1 MNMRFLVATAFAAVV
16 FTSGAHAAD
25 LARKYV
31 KAPVP
36 VAVPFSWTG
45 FYVGAHGGGGWGKN
59 DWQDFIDPINPAN
72 TTPGPDANYNVSGAL
87 AGGQIGYNWQT
98 GWTVF
103 GIEADAS
110 WADIKGRGNNAPQVF
125 AGVPAAGVPTCMQM
139 QANGCSSKIEALGTI
154 TGRVGAAFDHT
165 LLYVKGGA
173 AWAVSKHTVSGV
185 GIDALFNVI
194 PVSAS
199 TSETRW
205 GWTVGAGVEYAF
217 AANWSVKAE
226 YNYIDLGTERVNFA
240 YVPAQA
246 FGASANLEQVLHV
259 AKAGINYRF

>member
-1 MNMRFLVATAFAAVV
+1 MRFLVTAAFAAVV
-16 FTSGAHAAD
+16 FTSTAHAAD
-25 LARKYV
+25 LPRKYV

-45 FYVGAHGGGGWGKN
+45 FYVGAHAGGGWGNN

-72 TTPGPDANYNVSGAL
+72 NVPGPDATYKVSGAL

-110 WADIKGRGNNAPQVF
+110 WADIKGHGNNAPLF
-125 AGVPAAGVPTCMQM
+125 AAGVPAPAPICMQQ
-139 QANGCSSKIEALGTI
+139 QADGCSSKVEALGTI
-154 TGRVGAAFDHT
+154 TGRIGAAFDHT
-165 LLYVKGGA
+165 LLYVKGGG
-173 AWAVSKHTVSGV
+173 AWAITKHTVSGT
-185 GIDALFNVI
+185 GLDAAFNPI
-194 PVSAS
+194 PVTAS
-199 TSETRW
+199 TSQTRW
-205 GWTVGAGVEYAF
+205 GWTIGAGVEYAF

-226 YNYIDLGTERVNFA
+226 YNYIDLGTERVNFS
-240 YVPAQA
+240 YEPGPQ
-246 FGASANLEQVLHV
+246 FTGASANLEQVLHV